1 MNIRAFASVVVLA
14 TVALTGCSASS
25 ATDETGSGSD
35 DVVTR
40 KCPEN
45 LSASFSGL
53 DAFSF
58 AEIEQRQGFVLDA
71 SDRDELRGPI
81 RRIETLHWYKANLK
95 LKSKG
100 NAECHYE
107 SATPSKPVTAKFYT
121 KDGKN
126 ILRIDAEDRWAQDLS
141 FYLTLDGYSKDSVSL
156 AFSTDT
162 AIFFRAPDSEAAFR
176 PVDVGRAARATLKVT
191 APANVAPND
200 LAGLISD
207 DQLVSE
213 MKAAVNDIVY
223 ISEAD
228 YPFEVWKAPLASGE
242 PVTPD
247 TVKAKFSGQ
256 PGTDEDGVALK
267 DLIGKDEGDFEQW
280 FASDLVDDPSL
291 DEDGQKYAKAM
302 RRTYALLKAN
312 CTDLKIVY
320 AAGSDLSNSHDVG
333 FIQIFIVGR
342 TRNGSMITMHTA
354 AVWT

>member
-1 MNIRAFASVVVLA
+1 MRALASAVLLLGV
-14 TVALTGCSASS
+14 VALAGCSSS
-25 ATDETGSGSD
+25 SEGADTGSGTD

-58 AEIEQRQGFVLDA
+58 AEIEQREGFVLNQ
-71 SDRDELRGPI
+71 SDRDELRAPL

-107 SATPSKPVTAKFYT
+107 SATPNKPVTAKFYT
-121 KDGKN
+121 TNGKN
-126 ILRIDAEDRWAQDLS
+126 ILRIDAEDRWAKDLS
-141 FYLTLDGYSKDSVSL
+141 FYLTLDSYTKESVSL
-156 AFSTDT
+156 AYPN
-162 AIFFRAPDSEAAFR
+162 AGIFFRAPDSEAAFR
-176 PVDVGRAARATLKVT
+176 PRDVGRAARASLKVT
-191 APANVAPND
+191 APTNVAPND
-200 LAGLISD
+200 PAGLLSD
-207 DQLVSE
+207 DQLVTE
-213 MKAAVNDIVY
+213 MKSAVNDILY

-228 YPFEVWKAPLASGE
+228 YPFDVWKAPLAASE
-242 PVTPD
+242 AVTPD

-267 DLIGKDEGDFEQW
+267 DLVGKDESDFEAW

-302 RRTYALLKAN
+302 RRTYALMKAN
-312 CTDLKIVY
+312 CTDLKIVL
-320 AAGSDLSNSHDVG
+320 AAGSDLSGSHDVG
-333 FIQIFIVGR
+333 FVQIFIVGR
-342 TRNGSMITMHTA
+342 TRNGSMIAMHTG